1 MKRHVVRA
9 LVLAAV
15 VVSFSTMAWS
25 QPASTDD
32 PLLGQ
37 RVSFSF
43 TQTEVAAVLKFLAQ
57 ARGLEPVI
65 DPALTQKVSFRLEHV
80 TLRTALDA
88 LCDSAG
94 CRWRLDGKRLV
105 FVALPSDAPRM
116 ASSPDDEPLAPLRT
130 LVPAGTQFTGVPLS
144 AAFRALSVIAGPGVD
159 LDVEG
164 VDTSQPVN
172 GQVGS
177 KTVQAAIRQLVASA
191 GLKVGSSYTIV
202 FNRPT
207 KKLRIIGVLTDQE
220 LE

>member
-1 MKRHVVRA
+1 MTRHVVRA
-9 LVLAAV
+9 LVLSAV
-15 VVSFSTMAWS
+15 VVSPSTMAWS

-43 TQTEVAAVLKFLAQ
+43 AQTEVTAVLKFLAQ

-65 DPALTQKVSFRLEHV
+65 DPGLTQKVSFRLEHV

-88 LCDSAG
+88 LCDSVG

-105 FVALPSDAPRM
+105 FVALPSDASRT
-116 ASSPDDEPLAPLRT
+116 ASSTDEDPLAPLRI

-144 AAFRALSVIAGPGVD
+144 SALRSLATIAGPEVE
-159 LDVEG
+159 LEVEG
-164 VDTSQPVN
+164 VDPSRLVS

-191 GLKVGSSYTIV
+191 GLPVGSSYTIL